1 MSGLM
6 TVCLASPVARL
17 CLIVFAVSL
26 VGQPVAATDEPDVL
40 ITRNTRFEIPYE
52 LDATSDEPVLGFAVL
67 YGSDDD
73 GENWTRLQ
81 SVPAARGA
89 FIFTA
94 PRDGRY
100 SFAIRMTDQSGVLLE
115 GIEGSEPELQIEVD
129 TEGPEIDVKVTEPEP
144 GKALIAWNCRDQRV
158 DVSSLALEVVDGT
171 TGARRQVKIEADIK
185 GEALLPVPQG
195 GVMQVRVSILDLAGN
210 RGESRVNFESDAV
223 FLNRPDMQ
231 SPDTPAKNTDP
242 DAPVQPIGPTP
253 FPMPEPKPETE
264 LEPLPGPEPVPMP
277 KPTPIPEPVPMPKP
291 EPMPEPV
298 PMPKPTPMPEP
309 VPMPKPQPPP
319 LPPVLPQPEPQPQIP
334 ELPPTRPAPPK
345 PPAEPNQSQQDF
357 ADEEPKLHYVNNKMF
372 SLDYSVEDVGP
383 SGVASVDLFVTE
395 NGGRQWFRYGSDTDR
410 KSPFQIDTMGE
421 GTFGFSLRIKNGVG
435 VADIPP
441 QPGESPEILITV
453 DQTPPSIEMA
463 QPTVR
468 KGANGVV
475 QFNWRIRE
483 INPATESVRL
493 EIAAATGGAWSNVFD
508 WQADRGGFEMPLS
521 EGLPPAVHFRL
532 TARDAAGNLTSAQT
546 VRPVVVDL
554 HKPSG
559 RLLRVSPGTR

>member
-1 MSGLM
+1 M

-26 VGQPVAATDEPDVL
+26 VGQPVAATDESDVL

-52 LDATSDEPVLGFAVL
+52 LDATSDEPVSGFAVL

-100 SFAIRMTDQSGVLLE
+100 SFAIRMTDERGVLLE
-115 GIEGSEPELQIEVD
+115 KIEGSEPELQIEVD

-171 TGARRQVKIEADIK
+171 TGARRQAKVEADIK

-210 RGESRVNFESDAV
+210 RGESRVNFESDAN
-223 FLNRPDMQ
+223 FLSRPDMQ
-231 SPDTPAKNTDP
+231 SPDTPAKKTDP

-253 FPMPEPKPETE
+253 FPMPEPKPEPE
-264 LEPLPGPEPVPMP
+264 PEPLPVPEPAPMPMPMPEPVPM
-277 KPTPIPEPVPMPKP
+277 
-291 EPMPEPV
+291 PMPEPV
-298 PMPKPTPMPEP
+298 PMPKPMPMPEP
-309 VPMPKPQPPP
+309 APMPKPQPPQ

-345 PPAEPNQSQQDF
+345 PPAEPDQSQQDF
-357 ADEEPKLHYVNNKMF
+357 SDEEPKLHYVNNKMF

-453 DQTPPSIEMA
+453 DQTPPAIEMA

-493 EIAAATGGAWSNVFD
+493 EMAAATGGPWSNVFD

-559 RLLRVSPGTR
+559 RLLRVSPSAR

>member
-52 LDATSDEPVLGFAVL
+52 LDATSDEPVSGFAVL

-277 KPTPIPEPVPMPKP
+277 KPTPV
-291 EPMPEPV
+291 
-298 PMPKPTPMPEP
+298 PEP

-357 ADEEPKLHYVNNKMF
+357 ADEEPRLHYVNNKMF

>member
-26 VGQPVAATDEPDVL
+26 VGQPVAATDELDVL

-73 GENWTRLQ
+73 GETWTRLQ

-100 SFAIRMTDQSGVLLE
+100 SFAIRMADQSGVLLE

-277 KPTPIPEPVPMPKP
+277 KPTPV
-291 EPMPEPV
+291 
-298 PMPKPTPMPEP
+298 PEP

-357 ADEEPKLHYVNNKMF
+357 ADEEPRLHYVNNKMF